1 MDAEQCL
8 ERIRAAEEDADVVQ
22 DLTSGVLCLQER
34 EANTTNIM
42 EILYHEE
49 AIRQAETLELETPK
63 EEVVN
68 EMVDED
74 LADQMGSLVYQRHCN
89 IAAAKAEAP
98 ELTEAA
104 CNECFEAATHP
115 GSVPSPQEYVA
126 SLASCGARHL
136 TPVYEACTQ
145 LLTQLAEVMMMHTTS
160 TALCNMMFKGNG
172 TEDRNI
178 GREIFLCFTKV
189 VDMAQIQDC
198 VKERE
203 ITGETVVT
211 AGTLLDVM
219 VCNERINDKWVMDHI
234 NMNVTESEQTVETT
248 TQQ

>member
-49 AIRQAETLELETPK
+49 AIRQAETLELEAPK

-104 CNECFEAATHP
+104 CNECFDAATHP

-145 LLTQLAEVMMMHTTS
+145 LLTQLAE
-160 TALCNMMFKGNG
+160 GNG

-178 GREIFLCFTKV
+178 GREIFLCFTRV